1 MARDLHDDVGARL
14 LSGLHTADAL
24 TRPPLQAALSD
35 IRAIVSGL
43 AGEEATLDRVLAQ
56 IRHEAA
62 RRLEAAGIELDWS
75 LPEAEDDAALAVQ
88 LDYRVHKALTS
99 AVREIVSNVI
109 RHSGAGRLV
118 VTAEQAP
125 RQLELRFADDGKGL
139 SEAALGGETA
149 GYGLKSLS
157 QRIGDLGGTMSL
169 ANAGGTV
176 VTLSLPLYLAA
187 RPPEPGVRATAGA
200 LDSSA

>member
-1 MARDLHDDVGARL
+1 
-14 LSGLHTADAL
+14 
-24 TRPPLQAALSD
+24 
-35 IRAIVSGL
+35 
-43 AGEEATLDRVLAQ
+43 
-56 IRHEAA
+56 
-62 RRLEAAGIELDWS
+62 
-75 LPEAEDDAALAVQ
+75 
-88 LDYRVHKALTS
+88 
-99 AVREIVSNVI
+99 VREIVSNVI

-118 VTAEQAP
+118 VTAEPAP
-125 RQLELRFADDGKGL
+125 RQLELRFADDGRGL
-139 SEAALGGETA
+139 SEAALGGETT

-169 ANAGGTV
+169 ANAGGTI